1 MQIKALLSDMF
12 GSRKI
17 CDTVNPDEVVSYG
30 AAVQASILSGASEK
44 LLVDV
49 TNFSLGTNTKG
60 DVMVRTKSP
69 PPRVPSTTNTTPTHP
84 DWLTCSE
91 GHGRERIAG
100 ERNTLNWFIGLWDA

>member
-1 MQIKALLSDMF
+1 VVLVGGSTRIPKIKALLSDMF

-49 TNFSLGTNTKG
+49 G
-60 DVMVRTKSP
+60 
-69 PPRVPSTTNTTPTHP
+69 
-84 DWLTCSE
+84 
-91 GHGRERIAG
+91 
-100 ERNTLNWFIGLWDA
+100 